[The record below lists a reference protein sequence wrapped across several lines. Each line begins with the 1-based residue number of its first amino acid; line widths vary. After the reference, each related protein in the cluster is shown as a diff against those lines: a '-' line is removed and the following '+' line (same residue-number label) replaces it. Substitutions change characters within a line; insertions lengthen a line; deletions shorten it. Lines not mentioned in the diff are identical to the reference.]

1 MRALPAATRACL
13 PQNLRGFKSASR
25 SWLCQL
31 YYRDPRLH
39 FEVWNLGERR
49 GLIEIGLHFESQDRE
64 RNLALLAG
72 FSRRMVEVK
81 ASLGPRWE
89 ASRGGVDEGVRPCH
103 HEPFSDEVLERVS
116 GRLATGSSDTHARR
130 YLPGRIMARA
140 WRIRW
145 RRLRALRGRRRLSRA
160 TAS

>member
-1 MRALPAATRACL
+1 MRALPAATRARL

-39 FEVWNLGERR
+39 YEVWNLGERR
-49 GLIEIGLHFESQDRE
+49 GLIEIGLHFESTDRA

-81 ASLGPRWE
+81 ASLGPQWE
-89 ASRGGVDEGVRPCH
+89 A
-103 HEPFSDEVLERVS
+103 EPWDKGWTKVYETVPYQPFGDDVLES
-116 GRLATGSSDTHARR
+116 IAARLARAIAV
-130 YLPGRIMARA
+130 LQPMMAL
-140 WRIRW
+140 IR
-145 RRLRALRGRRRLSRA
+145 
-160 TAS
+160 

>member
-1 MRALPAATRACL
+1 MRALPAVTRARL

-39 FEVWNLGERR
+39 YEVWNLGERR
-49 GLIEIGLHFESQDRE
+49 GLIEIGLHFESQDRA

-81 ASLGPRWE
+81 ASLGPQWE
-89 ASRGGVDEGVRPCH
+89 A
-103 HEPFSDEVLERVS
+103 EPWDKGWTKVYETVPYQPFGDDVLES
-116 GRLATGSSDTHARR
+116 IAARLARAIAV
-130 YLPGRIMARA
+130 LQPIMAL
-140 WRIRW
+140 IR
-145 RRLRALRGRRRLSRA
+145 
-160 TAS
+160 